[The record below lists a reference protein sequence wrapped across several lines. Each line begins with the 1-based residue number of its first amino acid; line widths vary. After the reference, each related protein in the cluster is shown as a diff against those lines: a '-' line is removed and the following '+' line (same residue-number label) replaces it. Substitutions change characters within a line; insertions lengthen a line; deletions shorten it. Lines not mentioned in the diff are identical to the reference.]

1 MSVVVTS
8 WNTGLI
14 VGPAIGGKLF
24 KHTLCSNSW
33 SLLRGL
39 WNMFYL
45 VRWEGLS
52 VEMNSERFLY
62 HSLFIA

>member
-24 KHTLCSNSW
+24 KHTLCSNCW

-39 WNMFYL
+39 WNKFYL
-45 VRWEGLS
+45 VRGDGAQCRNEQ
-52 VEMNSERFLY
+52 RTF
-62 HSLFIA
+62 FIPWPFY